1 MNHTNARFA
10 PISASLP
17 QAVRGAPPLH
27 PQPVLPQLGLPRWLW
42 LTLVQLTLVLLTLAG
57 CATTGPQTDP
67 VVERA
72 QARWNAVIAGDLE
85 TAYAYFSPGYRST
98 TSLIDFGVTM
108 RTRPVK
114 WTSAAYKDHTCEE
127 SRCTV
132 RFDIGFR
139 VQKPVAGVNVY
150 DGSDVVEDTWVQTEG
165 QWWYLPVKQ

>member
-1 MNHTNARFA
+1 M
-10 PISASLP
+10 L
-17 QAVRGAPPLH
+17 L
-27 PQPVLPQLGLPRWLW
+27 
-42 LTLVQLTLVLLTLAG
+42 LTLVLLTLAA
-57 CATTGPQTDP
+57 CAATAPKTDP

-85 TAYAYFSPGYRST
+85 TAYSYFSPGYRST
-98 TSLIDFGVTM
+98 TSLIDYGVTI

-139 VQKPVAGVNVY
+139 VQKPVPGVNVY
-150 DGSDVVEDTWVQTEG
+150 DGSEVVEDTWVRTEG